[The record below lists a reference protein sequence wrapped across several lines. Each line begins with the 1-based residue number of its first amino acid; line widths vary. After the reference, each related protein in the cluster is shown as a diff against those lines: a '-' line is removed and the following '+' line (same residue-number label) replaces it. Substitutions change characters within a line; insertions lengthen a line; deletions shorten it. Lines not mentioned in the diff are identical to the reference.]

1 MTCRAGG
8 QCANRSWE
16 YDKKTSTLHEARFKR
31 STFASVA
38 TVLALL
44 MLSVSGVTR
53 AGNSAPAQT
62 VTIPAAGSSS
72 APAGSTA
79 SDTASK
85 TSASNKR
92 VCVNAEIDGVR
103 ALSYD
108 CLSQQLA
115 PAPTIAEPGSPA
127 NPAEALAS
135 ASSNRSGTFNE
146 SAEHNRFG
154 SNWGKSVTPQ
164 RPPPLVAVP
173 IR

>member
-1 MTCRAGG
+1 M
-8 QCANRSWE
+8 
-16 YDKKTSTLHEARFKR
+16 KTSTLHRARFKR
-31 STFASVA
+31 SAFAGVA
-38 TVLALL
+38 VVLASLT
-44 MLSVSGVTR
+44 LSLSSVTR
-53 AGNSAPAQT
+53 AETRAENSVPAQT
-62 VTIPAAGSSS
+62 ITIPAAGTTGSSS
-72 APAGSTA
+72 TPAGSTA
-79 SDTASK
+79 STTASK
-85 TSASNKR
+85 TSEPGKR

-115 PAPTIAEPGSPA
+115 PSPTIAEPGSPA
-127 NPAEALAS
+127 NPAEALAT

>member
-1 MTCRAGG
+1 M
-8 QCANRSWE
+8 
-16 YDKKTSTLHEARFKR
+16 KTSTLHRARFKR
-31 STFASVA
+31 SAFAGVA
-38 TVLALL
+38 VVLVSLT
-44 MLSVSGVTR
+44 LSLSSVTR
-53 AGNSAPAQT
+53 AENSAPAQAM
-62 VTIPAAGSSS
+62 TIPAAGTAGSSGT
-72 APAGSTA
+72 PAGSTT
-79 SDTASK
+79 SSMASK
-85 TSASNKR
+85 TSEPGKR

-115 PAPTIAEPGSPA
+115 PSPTIAEPGSPA
-127 NPAEALAS
+127 NPAEALAT